1 MELNTHVAALPVPV
15 VQRARSSTVD
25 CRSRSHR
32 VVIVRLGPLEG
43 SPVTPGPTR
52 TTPGAQP
59 APLRLQH
66 PHIHCYEYRK
76 AACKPACKPVD
87 GAAGGGSG
95 SALAAASSRQPGLG
109 QMLQQWCSRHPASR
123 CDGLR

>member
-1 MELNTHVAALPVPV
+1 MAALPVPL
-15 VQRARSSTVD
+15 VQHASSSTVD

-43 SPVTPGPTR
+43 SPVAPGPPR
-52 TTPGAQP
+52 TTPGAQR
-59 APLRLQH
+59 APWRLQH
-66 PHIHCYEYRK
+66 PRIHCYEYRK

-87 GAAGGGSG
+87 GVAGGGSS

-109 QMLQQWCSRHPASR
+109 QMLQ
-123 CDGLR
+123 